1 MYKFG
6 LQRQKNLNC
15 ESVLLRTAGEA
26 IAVEWLSLSYIFG
39 FGKANVR
46 NKD

>member
-6 LQRQKNLNC
+6 LQRQKNLIVKS
-15 ESVLLRTAGEA
+15 ELLRTAGEA